1 MNVQMDGWMNVGGD
15 TAEYFFF
22 FSNNITLRWLP
33 SKIRRLKETFTLF
46 LI

>member
-22 FSNNITLRWLP
+22 FFFQTLHYDDYQA
-33 SKIRRLKETFTLF
+33 RLED
-46 LI
+46 